1 MIFEMTETQKE
12 KLLKWQE
19 AIEVVYGTQGQFEYI
34 FTPMGD
40 DYSIRVYSDIADF
53 ELDLTEP
60 LN

>member
-34 FTPMGD
+34 FTPVGN
-40 DYSIRVYSDIADF
+40 DYSIRVYSDLADF

-60 LN
+60 VN

>member
-34 FTPMGD
+34 FTPMGN

>member
-34 FTPMGD
+34 FTPVGN
-40 DYSIRVYSDIADF
+40 DYSIRVYSNIADF
-53 ELDLTEP
+53 ELNLTAP

>member
-34 FTPMGD
+34 FTPVGN

>member
-19 AIEVVYGTQGQFEYI
+19 AIEIVYGTQGQFEYI
-34 FTPMGD
+34 FTPVGN

-53 ELDLTEP
+53 ELDLT
-60 LN
+60 

>member
-1 MIFEMTETQKE
+1 MKFEMTDTQKE

-34 FTPMGD
+34 FIPVGKN
-40 DYSIRVYSDIADF
+40 YLIRVYNDLADF

>member
-1 MIFEMTETQKE
+1 MTETQKE

-34 FTPMGD
+34 FTPVGN

>member
-1 MIFEMTETQKE
+1 MTETQKE

-34 FTPMGD
+34 FTPVGN

-53 ELDLTEP
+53 ELDLTGP